1 MLRFL
6 TIFEPQGDPEIMSPD
21 RAFHCEVEKSK
32 EKDERGNQVTAVK
45 CHGRLISETAPEVK
59 EVVKPLISQG
69 GRIIVDLGDVSQLDS
84 SGLGA
89 LVGLKASAIHHG
101 YCILEFKN
109 MTPRVL
115 ELLRITHLTQ
125 MFSS

>member
-1 MLRFL
+1 
-6 TIFEPQGDPEIMSPD
+6 MSSD
-21 RAFHCEVEKSK
+21 RAFHCEVEKSQ
-32 EKDERGNQVTAVK
+32 EKDERGNQLTTVK
-45 CHGRLISETAPEVK
+45 CHGRLISETAGEVK

-69 GRIIVDLGDVSQLDS
+69 GRIVIDLGDVSQLDS

-89 LVGLKASAIHHG
+89 LVGLKASAINQG
-101 YCILEFKN
+101 FCILELKN
-109 MTPRVL
+109 MTPRIL